1 MDYLVMIRPSLTVV
15 SILALVSYT
24 KVWYLTDRVKALER
38 EIK

>member
-1 MDYLVMIRPSLTVV
+1 MEFVEENLWLIVV

-38 EIK
+38 KIK

>member
-1 MDYLVMIRPSLTVV
+1 MEFVEENLWLIAV
-15 SILALVSYT
+15 SILALLSYT

>member
-1 MDYLVMIRPSLTVV
+1 MEFVEENLWLIVV

-24 KVWYLTDRVKALER
+24 KVWYLTVRVKALER